1 MDDSKHA
8 TADTRLPVE
17 SQDWTVTILIAV
29 LGGLEILVLG
39 ILFFVETP
47 LSPLAR
53 RAVESISGTIAL
65 VASILFVLCVG
76 TAIFWA
82 IFNKYRALVGN
93 VPIDRVGPPNA

>member
-8 TADTRLPVE
+8 TADAKLPVE
-17 SQDWTVTILIAV
+17 PQDWTAAILIAV

-47 LSPLAR
+47 FSPLAR
-53 RAVESISGTIAL
+53 RAVENISGTIAL
-65 VASILFVLCVG
+65 VASILFVLCVA

-82 IFNKYRALVGN
+82 IFNKYRSH
-93 VPIDRVGPPNA
+93 DRERAV